1 MNDPVILM
9 LALMFALAMAVVSTV
24 FGGEEEE

>member
-9 LALMFALAMAVVSTV
+9 LSLIFALAMTAVSTI
-24 FGGEEEE
+24 FGDDFE